1 MGEILVI
8 NEKQDLEMGETLL
21 KNGIQDLEMGKQ
33 DLEIGEITV
42 EKKSLKGCLIEF
54 FFLFIK
60 FSEINEEIKEEE
72 KEELEIEENED
83 KMASFPE
90 IVLKKPQTLEIDT
103 DIQHPTNPMVRM
115 DIMSPT
121 TVGVNKTETSPLLM
135 SPAGMSPTSGMS
147 RSPRHFVPM
156 SPILK
161 RKGKERKTAM
171 SDSTDFKNNFV
182 HLVRILYINEHKL
195 HFYNHHS

>member
-1 MGEILVI
+1 M
-8 NEKQDLEMGETLL
+8 
-21 KNGIQDLEMGKQ
+21 
-33 DLEIGEITV
+33 
-42 EKKSLKGCLIEF
+42 
-54 FFLFIK
+54 
-60 FSEINEEIKEEE
+60 
-72 KEELEIEENED
+72 EIEENVD
-83 KMASFPE
+83 KIASLPE
-90 IVLKKPQTLEIDT
+90 IIVKKPTLEIDT
-103 DIQHPTNPMVRM
+103 DFQPTTNQTDMLRVN
-115 DIMSPT
+115 INVMSPT

>member
-42 EKKSLKGCLIEF
+42 EKKSLKGCLIDF

-72 KEELEIEENED
+72 KE
-83 KMASFPE
+83 
-90 IVLKKPQTLEIDT
+90 
-103 DIQHPTNPMVRM
+103 
-115 DIMSPT
+115 
-121 TVGVNKTETSPLLM
+121 
-135 SPAGMSPTSGMS
+135 
-147 RSPRHFVPM
+147 
-156 SPILK
+156 
-161 RKGKERKTAM
+161 
-171 SDSTDFKNNFV
+171 
-182 HLVRILYINEHKL
+182 
-195 HFYNHHS
+195 